1 MISASWILVNRAGLE
16 ICVKEMAKGAFLGW
30 FEGGGSILEV
40 KLQITK
46 YCIEKNISI
55 KSELE
60 NLSVKWEIDDQQD
73 FLYKRI

>member
-1 MISASWILVNRAGLE
+1 MISVSWILVNRAGLE

-55 KSELE
+55 KFELE
-60 NLSVKWEIDDQQD
+60 NLSVK
-73 FLYKRI
+73 

>member
-1 MISASWILVNRAGLE
+1 MISVSWILVNRAGLE

-46 YCIEKNISI
+46 YCIEKNISL
-55 KSELE
+55 KFRAEKPECKLR
-60 NLSVKWEIDDQQD
+60 D
-73 FLYKRI
+73 R